1 MTRGPPFAGA
11 PRRGA
16 DAQGRAGGKLEGG
29 TMQNRRNFL
38 KSTGAIGAGAFVFG
52 GVGAQRAHAAPKVAT
67 AKLTKFVDPLIAAIP
82 KATPISNEAYPGA
95 DYYEI
100 FMRGGR
106 WRFSSQLPAPAL
118 GTNPTTWGYGDGAPG
133 GFFIGYLGPTIEAKS
148 GTPVVVNYI
157 NNIDPAL
164 PHPLHTA
171 IDQTVPDGVMYPG
184 LLPGRVTPHLHGG
197 FTEPAYDGHPHSWWT
212 STGGF
217 AALTQAGSHY
227 ASLDPVSPVGTA
239 VYRYSNAQQAAML
252 WYHDHAMGIT
262 RLNVYA
268 GLAALYFVR
277 DALDTGLP
285 TNPLRLPAGPY
296 EVPLV
301 IQDKQFNLDGSLF
314 YPTVGITPTHPI
326 WVPEFFGDTAVVNAR
341 AFPFMNVEPRRYRF
355 RMVNG
360 SQARFYN
367 MWLAGPGKGNL
378 PLWVIGME
386 QSLLSTRAVPLQQLL
401 LAPGER
407 ADVIVDFTGIRPGTT
422 FTLSNNANVP
432 FPGGGKPGGP
442 NIPDLMQFRVVPL
455 VGTDTSTPPAS
466 LALPAI
472 VPLSTTLPMRE
483 IVMKETMDPVL
494 MVPLHVRLNELWF
507 DEPNVGVEETP
518 TAGTTEIWQWVNL
531 TVDAHPMHMHLVQFQ
546 VVNRQAFNVAT
557 YTTAY
562 MAWVAA
568 GRNPATKPNLAAY
581 LVGLPLPPAPEES
594 GWKDTVKAL
603 PGQIT
608 RVISTFD
615 LPPGTTL
622 PADYVYHCHI
632 LEHEE
637 NEMMR
642 PFQVV

>member
-1 MTRGPPFAGA
+1 MPS
-11 PRRGA
+11 RR
-16 DAQGRAGGKLEGG
+16 DFLRA
-29 TMQNRRNFL
+29 
-38 KSTGAIGAGAFVFG
+38 TGA
-52 GVGAQRAHAAPKVAT
+52 VGASALVQWELGTKRAYAA
-67 AKLTKFVDPLIAAIP
+67 AKAKPVKLPKFVDQLITVIP
-82 KATPISNEAYPGA
+82 TLTPVANPAYPGA

-100 FMRGGR
+100 FMAGSR
-106 WRFSSQLPAPAL
+106 WQFSSQLPVTAL
-118 GTNPTTWGYGDGAPG
+118 GINPTTWGYGSGAA
-133 GFFIGYLGPTIEAKS
+133 FLGYLGPTIEATS
-148 GTPVVVNYI
+148 GRPVVVKYI
-157 NNIDPAL
+157 NNINPLL
-164 PHPLHTA
+164 PHPLQAA
-171 IDQTVPDGVMYPG
+171 IDWTVPDPLMYGNLP
-184 LLPGRVTPHLHGG
+184 PGRVTPHLHGG
-197 FTEPAYDGHPHSWWT
+197 FTEPGYDGHPHSWWT

-407 ADVIVDFTGIRPGTT
+407 ADVIVDFTGIKPGTT

-432 FPGGGKPGGP
+432 FPGGGPGAVK
-442 NIPDLMQFRVVPL
+442 IPDLMQFRVVAPPVGAPL
-455 VGTDTSTPPAS
+455 DTSLPPAS
-466 LALPAI
+466 LVLPTIAPL
-472 VPLSTTLPMRE
+472 VPTPGAPVRE

-507 DEPNVGVEETP
+507 DEPTVGVEETP
-518 TAGTTEIWQWVNL
+518 AVNSTEIWQWVNL
-531 TVDAHPMHMHLVQFQ
+531 TVDAHPMHMHLVKFQ

-562 MAWVAA
+562 MAWVAG
-568 GRNPATKPNLAAY
+568 GRVAATKPNLAAY
-581 LVGLPLPPAPEES
+581 LVGPLLARAPEES
-594 GWKDTVKAL
+594 GWKDTVKAP

-615 LPPGTTL
+615 VPAGTVL
-622 PADYVYHCHI
+622 PADYVFHCHI

>member
-1 MTRGPPFAGA
+1 M
-11 PRRGA
+11 
-16 DAQGRAGGKLEGG
+16 K
-29 TMQNRRNFL
+29 NRREFL
-38 KSTGAIGAGAFVFG
+38 KTTAA
-52 GVGAQRAHAAPKVAT
+52 VGANTLILCGLGSQRVCAAPKLAT
-67 AKLTKFVDPLIAAIP
+67 ANLKKFVDPLITVIP
-82 KATPISNEAYPGA
+82 TLTPTANPAYPGA

-100 FMRGGR
+100 FMAGGR
-106 WRFSSQLPAPAL
+106 WQFSNQLPVTAV
-118 GTNPTTWGYGDGAPG
+118 GTNPTTLGYGSGAA
-133 GFFIGYLGPTIEAKS
+133 FLGYLGPTIEAKQNV
-148 GTPVVVNYI
+148 PVVVKYT
-157 NNIDPAL
+157 NNINAAI
-164 PHPLHTA
+164 PHPLQA
-171 IDQTVPDGVMYPG
+171 SIDPTVPDPMMYG
-184 LLPGRVTPHLHGG
+184 MLPAGRVTPHLHGG
-197 FTEPAYDGHPHSWWT
+197 FTEPGFDGHPHAWWT
-212 STGGF
+212 GDGLS
-217 AALTQAGSHY
+217 AGSHY
-227 ASLDPVSPVGTA
+227 RSLDLAAQAQGAA
-239 VYRYSNAQQAAML
+239 VYRYSNAQPASML

-262 RLNVYA
+262 RLNAYA

-314 YPTVGITPTHPI
+314 YPTVGVSPTHPI
-326 WVPEFFGDTAVVNAR
+326 WMPEFFGDTAVINGK

-386 QSLLSTRAVPLQQLL
+386 QSLLSTKAVPLQQLL

-407 ADVIVDFTGIRPGTT
+407 ADVIVDFTGIKPGTN

-432 FPGGGKPGGP
+432 YPGGGKAGGP
-442 NIPDLMQFRVVPL
+442 NIPDLMQFRVVAAP
-455 VGTDTSTPPAS
+455 VGAAVDISLPPAS
-466 LALPAI
+466 LVLPAI
-472 VPLSTTLPMRE
+472 VPLVATVGAPVRE
-483 IVMKETMDPVL
+483 VVLKETMDPKL
-494 MVPLHVRLNELWF
+494 MVPIEVRLNELWF
-507 DEPNVGVEETP
+507 DDPVTEMPAVN
-518 TAGTTEIWQWVNL
+518 TTEIWQWVNL
-531 TVDAHPMHMHLVQFQ
+531 TVDAHPMHMHLVKFQ
-546 VVNRQAFNVAT
+546 VVNRQAFNAAT
-557 YTTAY
+557 YIPAY

-568 GRNPATKPNLAAY
+568 GRIPANKPTLAVY

-594 GWKDTVKAL
+594 GWKDTVKAQ

-608 RVISTFD
+608 RVISTFEV
-615 LPPGTTL
+615 PPGTVL

>member
-1 MTRGPPFAGA
+1 LGTK
-11 PRRGA
+11 
-16 DAQGRAGGKLEGG
+16 RAYAAAKAKPVKL
-29 TMQNRRNFL
+29 
-38 KSTGAIGAGAFVFG
+38 
-52 GVGAQRAHAAPKVAT
+52 P
-67 AKLTKFVDPLIAAIP
+67 KFVDPLITVIP
-82 KATPISNEAYPGA
+82 TLTPDTTTYPGA
-95 DYYEI
+95 DYYVIE
-100 FMRGGR
+100 MKGGR
-106 WRFSSQLPAPAL
+106 WPFSSQLPVTAL
-118 GTNPTTWGYGDGAPG
+118 GTNPTTWGYGSGAA
-133 GFFIGYLGPTIEAKS
+133 FLGYLGPTIEATS
-148 GTPVVVNYI
+148 GRPVVVKYI
-157 NNIDPAL
+157 NNINPLL
-164 PHPLHTA
+164 PHPLQAA
-171 IDQTVPDGVMYPG
+171 IDWTVPDPLMYGNLP
-184 LLPGRVTPHLHGG
+184 PGRVTPHLHGG
-197 FTEPAYDGHPHSWWT
+197 FTEPGYDGHPHSWWT

-277 DALDTGLP
+277 DTLDTGLP

-326 WVPEFFGDTAVVNAR
+326 WVPEFFGDTAVVNAK

-432 FPGGGKPGGP
+432 FPGGGPGAVK
-442 NIPDLMQFRVVPL
+442 IPDLMQFRVVAPA
-455 VGTDTSTPPAS
+455 VGTPLDTSLPPAS
-466 LALPAI
+466 LVLPAI
-472 VPLSTTLPMRE
+472 TPLVPTPLAPVRE
-483 IVMKETMDPVL
+483 IVMKETMDPLL

-507 DEPNVGVEETP
+507 DEPTVGIEETP
-518 TAGTTEIWQWVNL
+518 TAGQTEIWQWVNL
-531 TVDAHPMHMHLVQFQ
+531 TIDAHPMHMHLVKFQ

-562 MAWVAA
+562 MTWVGGGRVAA
-568 GRNPATKPNLAAY
+568 AKPNLASF

-594 GWKDTVKAL
+594 GWKDTVKAP

-615 LPPGTTL
+615 LPPGTTR
-622 PADYVYHCHI
+622 PADYVFHCHI

>member
-1 MTRGPPFAGA
+1 MP
-11 PRRGA
+11 
-16 DAQGRAGGKLEGG
+16 
-29 TMQNRRNFL
+29 NRRDFL
-38 KSTGAIGAGAFVFG
+38 RATGA
-52 GVGAQRAHAAPKVAT
+52 VGASALVQWELGTKRAYAA
-67 AKLTKFVDPLIAAIP
+67 AKAKPVNLPKFVDPLITVIPTLTPAANP
-82 KATPISNEAYPGA
+82 LYPGA

-100 FMRGGR
+100 EMKGGR
-106 WRFSSQLPAPAL
+106 WQFSSQLPVTAL

-171 IDQTVPDGVMYPG
+171 IDQTVPDEMMYPG
-184 LLPGRVTPHLHGG
+184 LQPGRVTPHLHGG
-197 FTEPAYDGHPHSWWT
+197 FTDPRFDGHPHSWWT
-212 STGGF
+212 RDGAS
-217 AALTQAGSHY
+217 GSHY
-227 ASLDPVSPVGTA
+227 DSLPGAATGSA
-239 VYRYSNAQQAAML
+239 IYQYSNAQQAAML

-268 GLAALYFVR
+268 GLAGLYFVR
-277 DALDTGLP
+277 DAMDTGLP
-285 TNPLRLPAGPY
+285 DNPLGLPAGPY

-314 YPTVGITPTHPI
+314 YPTVGISPTHPI
-326 WVPEFFGDTAVVNAR
+326 WVPEFFGDTAVINGK

-367 MWLAGPGKGNL
+367 MWLAGTGKGNL

-386 QSLLSTRAVPLQQLL
+386 QSLLPAAVPLQTLL

-407 ADVIVDFTGIRPGTT
+407 ADVIVDFTGIKPGTT

-432 FPGGGKPGGP
+432 FPGGGKAGGP
-442 NIPDLMQFRVVPL
+442 NIPDLMQFTVVAPP
-455 VGTDTSTPPAS
+455 VGALPDTSLPPAS
-466 LALPAI
+466 LVGLPANPPL
-472 VPLSTTLPMRE
+472 VPTLGAPVRE

-507 DEPNVGVEETP
+507 DDPTVGIEENP
-518 TAGTTEIWQWVNL
+518 AVNSTEIWQWVNL

-568 GRNPATKPNLAAY
+568 GRTGTKPILANY
-581 LVGLPLPPAPEES
+581 LIGLPIPPAPEES

-608 RVISTFD
+608 RVISTFEV
-615 LPPGTTL
+615 PPGTTL
-622 PADYVYHCHI
+622 PADYVFHCHI